1 MTTDR
6 DTLGARL
13 RAYEGRWEVAQWV
26 VAGVA
31 LAVLALAV
39 ALSSAGTISG
49 TAAQVFLAVA
59 GVLVALVA
67 CWLARRRLTVV
78 VVHEHG
84 FAVRGFGR
92 TRYAV
97 RWEEIADVETRRF
110 VLRMRQGFLTSTVS
124 DELTTTVLTTRGRKR
139 RFTHERFHD
148 GASLAGL
155 ITGGWRRFGPDDPDV
170 LLLARIRASR
180 MTPSKWLLWLIAMA
194 AGILLVRWGLHGIHR
209 PPCGTGHPCEYDP
222 NGAAHDERRD
232 AWVALGFGCL
242 VILSSV
248 LWPVGVWGENRE
260 RRKKL
265 SHPR

>member
-1 MTTDR
+1 MTTER

-31 LAVLALAV
+31 LAVLA
-39 ALSSAGTISG
+39 
-49 TAAQVFLAVA
+49 
-59 GVLVALVA
+59 
-67 CWLARRRLTVV
+67 
-78 VVHEHG
+78 
-84 FAVRGFGR
+84 
-92 TRYAV
+92 
-97 RWEEIADVETRRF
+97 
-110 VLRMRQGFLTSTVS
+110 LRMRQGFLTSTVS

-170 LLLARIRASR
+170 LLPARIRASR

-209 PPCGTGHPCEYDP
+209 PPCGTGRPCEYDP

-265 SHPR
+265 SPPR